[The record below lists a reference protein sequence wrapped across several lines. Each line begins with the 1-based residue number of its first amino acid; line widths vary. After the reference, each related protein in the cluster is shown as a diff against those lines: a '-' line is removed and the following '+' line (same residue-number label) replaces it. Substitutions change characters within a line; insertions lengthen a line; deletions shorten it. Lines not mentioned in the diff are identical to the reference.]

1 MTPNKLLIT
10 ASLLAASALIGGP
23 AFAQRAVEATNF
35 ELALHSN
42 DNDTSGSTSTGT
54 LGANLRGTL
63 PIGGFLGL
71 SLKGG
76 YSTSRVRT
84 GDVLPREDGTISA
97 TRPSCSFDNLDG
109 ELSFF
114 ARRPNLGR
122 IGLSY
127 GVGELSSDCSVNS
140 QFLSSGSDKL
150 DTDRQRLDLEVY
162 LRDFTIGGEY
172 TQLNLDSGPELETTA
187 FHASWYPLDSLKIT
201 LSGDDQYE
209 DNTYGIQFE
218 HQPEFLGDGFGVQL
232 GYAKTDGDL
241 STQVISVGLSYFFG
255 TRVTLKD
262 RDRLYR

>member
-1 MTPNKLLIT
+1 MTPNRLLIT
-10 ASLLAASALIGGP
+10 ASLLAASALNGGP
-23 AFAQRAVEATNF
+23 ALAQRAVEATNF
-35 ELALHSN
+35 ELAIDSN

-63 PIGGFLGL
+63 PIGGFLGV
-71 SLKGG
+71 SLTGG

-84 GDVLPREDGTISA
+84 GDVLPREDGTISV

-114 ARRPNLGR
+114 ARRPTLGR

-140 QFLSSGSDKL
+140 QFLLTGSDKL

-162 LRDFTIGGEY
+162 LSDFTIGGAY

-187 FHASWYPLDSLKIT
+187 LHASWYPLDSLKIT

-209 DNTYGIQFE
+209 ENTYGIQFE

-241 STQVISVGLSYFFG
+241 DTQVISVGLSYFFG

>member
-1 MTPNKLLIT
+1 MTSNRLLVT
-10 ASLLAASALIGGP
+10 VSLLAASVWIGAP
-23 AFAQRAVEATNF
+23 AMAQRAVETRNF
-35 ELALHSN
+35 ELSVNSN

-54 LGANLRGTL
+54 LGGSLRGTL
-63 PIGGFLGL
+63 PIGAFLGL
-71 SLKGG
+71 SATGG

-84 GDVLPREDGTISA
+84 GDVLPLEDGTISV

-109 ELSFF
+109 ELSLF

-127 GVGELSSDCSVNS
+127 GIGELSSDCSVNS
-140 QFLSSGSDKL
+140 QFLLSGDDKL
-150 DTDRQRLDLEVY
+150 DTDRQRLDLELY
-162 LRDFTIGGEY
+162 LSDFTIGGAY

-187 FHASWYPLDSLKIT
+187 LHASWYPLDSLKIT

-209 DNTYGIQFE
+209 DNTYGIRFE

-232 GYAKTDGDL
+232 GYAKTDGDVDR
-241 STQVISVGLSYFFG
+241 QVISVGLSYFFG